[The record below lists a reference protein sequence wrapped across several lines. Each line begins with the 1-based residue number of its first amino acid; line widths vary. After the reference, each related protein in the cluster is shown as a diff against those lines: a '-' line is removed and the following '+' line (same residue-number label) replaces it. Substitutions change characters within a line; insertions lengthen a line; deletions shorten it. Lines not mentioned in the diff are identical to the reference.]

1 MIRRKGLAVIP
12 GSYSVAERYGV
23 WLCKDFIPIQRKNE
37 WVNYKG
43 SEFIK
48 LHSFLNCQ
56 GLKLTANRG
65 SIDNTP
71 SEVLTDIQNEVKSIY
86 DLIIESDDWTQ
97 LSWLEQEADG
107 YRTAEKEK
115 KDYEYRLKKVARTN
129 ICSYKDQILIEPQ
142 RESGVFALTLQLQ
155 ILENGLFPFHI
166 LDYDTHSGID
176 VIVKGDNTTPIQ
188 VSKLFYVEFKHY
200 LTADFNHTF
209 SNLHNIVC
217 WDTTIKHNEILKDI
231 SGEVRTLEIIQPADE
246 KDYTRYFLNNARSG
260 QKIEVFVLK
269 DYLKQKLGIEFR
281 PRTDKD
287 TL

>member
-1 MIRRKGLAVIP
+1 M
-12 GSYSVAERYGV
+12 
-23 WLCKDFIPIQRKNE
+23 
-37 WVNYKG
+37 
-43 SEFIK
+43 
-48 LHSFLNCQ
+48 
-56 GLKLTANRG
+56 
-65 SIDNTP
+65 
-71 SEVLTDIQNEVKSIY
+71 
-86 DLIIESDDWTQ
+86 
-97 LSWLEQEADG
+97 
-107 YRTAEKEK
+107 
-115 KDYEYRLKKVARTN
+115 
-129 ICSYKDQILIEPQ
+129 
-142 RESGVFALTLQLQ
+142 
-155 ILENGLFPFHI
+155 FPFHI